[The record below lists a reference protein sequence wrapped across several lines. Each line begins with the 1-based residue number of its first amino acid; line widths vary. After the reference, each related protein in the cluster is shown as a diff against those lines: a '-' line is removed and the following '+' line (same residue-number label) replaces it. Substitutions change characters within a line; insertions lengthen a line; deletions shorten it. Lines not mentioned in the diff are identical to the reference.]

1 MRAILARLKQ
11 PSRAEF
17 PLLDIPPAAGIALHA
32 GSRRQLLHR
41 AEVVG
46 KIHLHSIYRA
56 VLPQIHRQRLRGV
69 VRGSLPPV
77 LHVFIDCVRCRL
89 LRALLAGRRDRL
101 PVGEQHPGRL
111 REGILR
117 KSVGV
122 RRPVSVPL
130 IAEQLSIPVKAGR
143 PDADA
148 PLKCVIHR
156 DPHRRGVP
164 PASLPILHRGAMSRA
179 RHKSARLIGERIVRR
194 RPERSERGI
203 PLIHAVRVDIIFR
216 PRAGILQ
223 IIPAPVLCHPGALN
237 IRRIRHGHLRH
248 LPLLR
253 WQRPDRLLHHLH
265 RHLGRIQPRLLRD
278 HGLHDFEDRAASR
291 LEMMIFSDPL
301 ISQTVMAVADENL
314 RLADPVHRRR
324 IELYA
329 PDRRHIAASP
339 VEIEFPVIIQKQ
351 VRVPEIKRPRDPLKL
366 PGLRVLR
373 AVEIADCPAPARAE
387 IHPVP
392 DRAHIRRIIIRRHIL
407 QRHLPPVHHVL
418 ADQKAA
424 GHARENVILS
434 LEQDHRRICRLA
446 VQRKSAF
453 LLLIKLIAVAHVDW
467 ITEITTHTY
476 PLSLINRPMPR
487 RSSCRSQNTGPPCPA
502 EHAGYLQDT
511 SFILP

>member
-1 MRAILARLKQ
+1 MPPEYLIAGAVSLPGDRHAHPVLIADRRDSCGLCRRGAVPAAEHAKARHTCLLPIRQLRHGEPDKTCPEALWPDDQVVRQVRLRCPFVLQHRVVRAVLARLKQ

-17 PLLDIPPAAGIALHA
+17 PLLDIPPAPRIALRA
-32 GSRRQLLHR
+32 GARRQLLHR

-56 VLPQIHRQRLRGV
+56 VFLQIHRQRLRGV

-77 LHVFIDCVRCRL
+77 LHIFIDRVCCRL

-111 REGILR
+111 REGIPCE
-117 KSVGV
+117 SVGV
-122 RRPVSVPL
+122 RRPVSIPL
-130 IAEQLSIPVKAGR
+130 IAEQRSIPVKAGR

-291 LEMMIFSDPL
+291 LVMMILSDPL
-301 ISQTVMAVADENL
+301 ISQPVMAVADEDL
-314 RLADPVHRRR
+314 RLPDPVHRLR
-324 IELYA
+324 IEFHA
-329 PDRRHIAASP
+329 PDRRDIAAAP
-339 VEIEFPVIIQKQ
+339 VEI
-351 VRVPEIKRPRDPLKL
+351 
-366 PGLRVLR
+366 
-373 AVEIADCPAPARAE
+373 
-387 IHPVP
+387 
-392 DRAHIRRIIIRRHIL
+392 
-407 QRHLPPVHHVL
+407 
-418 ADQKAA
+418 
-424 GHARENVILS
+424 
-434 LEQDHRRICRLA
+434 
-446 VQRKSAF
+446 
-453 LLLIKLIAVAHVDW
+453 
-467 ITEITTHTY
+467 
-476 PLSLINRPMPR
+476 
-487 RSSCRSQNTGPPCPA
+487 
-502 EHAGYLQDT
+502 
-511 SFILP
+511 